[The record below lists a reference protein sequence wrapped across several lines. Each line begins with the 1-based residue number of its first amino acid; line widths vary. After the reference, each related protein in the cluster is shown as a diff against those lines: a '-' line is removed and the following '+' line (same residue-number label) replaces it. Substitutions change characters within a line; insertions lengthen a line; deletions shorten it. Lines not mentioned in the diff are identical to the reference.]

1 MAQPL
6 HDTDSPGNDTDNPA
20 DNAEPDAG
28 GPAPLQSH
36 AFLRYTTLRL
46 ALFLAALALLWLVR
60 IRGGVLLVALAL
72 VLSGLVSF
80 VLLAR
85 QRDAMSVQLHAAQ
98 QRRRAR
104 SLARVSRED
113 ADPAD
118 PADPADQA
126 GDAAS

>member
-1 MAQPL
+1 MSQPL
-6 HDTDSPGNDTDNPA
+6 DDTDNP
-20 DNAEPDAG
+20 NPEPDAG
-28 GPAPLQSH
+28 GLAPLQSH

-72 VLSGLVSF
+72 VLSGLASF

-104 SLARVSRED
+104 SVARVSRED
-113 ADPAD
+113 HDQDSDQASDQADRS
-118 PADPADQA
+118 DPADQA
-126 GDAAS
+126 AS